1 MPCQGLSICN
11 EHERVRKK
19 LTGVY
24 MSLSLSMQLMVVALA
39 GFLCQWGAWRAKIPA
54 ILPLLL
60 CGIAL
65 GVFGV
70 INTKDISGDILMPWV
85 SIAVAIVLF
94 EGSLTLKFSEL
105 KGLAKPVQNL
115 VTVGAGITW
124 AIMTATAYWVI
135 DGLSFELALLF
146 GALVTVTG
154 PTVIVPLLRSV
165 RPVASV
171 SRILRWEGIVID
183 PIGAL
188 LAVLAYE
195 LVLARSSQEAL
206 PSAILLFAYTTGV
219 GAVAGY
225 AAARAMG
232 AVLRRHWVP
241 EYLRSYLVLAF
252 VIGQYVL
259 VNEVV
264 QESGLMAV
272 TVCGITL
279 ANLRGINTNDI
290 LSFKENLTVLL
301 ISALRS
307 EEHTS
312 ELQSR
317 PHLVC
322 RLLLEK
328 KKKLK
333 KLNY

>member
-1 MPCQGLSICN
+1 
-11 EHERVRKK
+11 
-19 LTGVY
+19 
-24 MSLSLSMQLMVVALA
+24 
-39 GFLCQWGAWRAKIPA
+39 
-54 ILPLLL
+54 
-60 CGIAL
+60 
-65 GVFGV
+65 
-70 INTKDISGDILMPWV
+70 MPWV

-279 ANLRGINTNDI
+279 ANLRGINTSDI

-301 ISALRS
+301 ISALFIVLASQLNIDQLISLGVPALIILLVAQFIARPLSVIASTHGSSLNWREKALLSWIAPRGIISCCRS
-307 EEHTS
+307 EERRVGK
-312 ELQSR
+312 ECRSR
-317 PHLVC
+317 WS
-322 RLLLEK
+322 RGEYK
-328 KKKLK
+328 
-333 KLNY
+333 